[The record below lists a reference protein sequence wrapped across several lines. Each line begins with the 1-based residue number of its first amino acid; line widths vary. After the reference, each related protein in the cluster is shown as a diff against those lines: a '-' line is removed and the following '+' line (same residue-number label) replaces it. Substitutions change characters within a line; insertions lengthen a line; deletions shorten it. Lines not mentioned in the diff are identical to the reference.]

1 MCHPYVAGDEA
12 SRQVITEVLMYLHEL
27 ETMTTRDEEIPT
39 PKFALKRVHDIL
51 FVIGGMTKNWR
62 PAEYFESYCL
72 QTDRW
77 TKVSGTHLL
86 SYSALLSNYKLCH
99 GSGR

>member
-12 SRQVITEVLMYLHEL
+12 SRPVIKEVLTYLDEM
-27 ETMTTRDEEIPT
+27 ETMMTRDEEIPT
-39 PKFALKRVHDIL
+39 PKFAVHRVHDIL
-51 FVIGGMTKNWR
+51 FVIGGMVSIWR
-62 PAEYFESYCL
+62 PAVYFETYCPRS
-72 QTDRW
+72 DRW

-86 SYSALLSNYKLCH
+86 SYSALLSNYKPCH